1 MTTLNIVDAIL
12 QDDLAKHWLEYPNGI
27 PVEAWGR
34 DHLPTLVYAETRAV
48 DHHGKLDYKH
58 MRVSRAYPTRLHNNV
73 TVEGHTDYDCL
84 TDAQAAGLLEAP
96 ALPYEEGGIVK
107 FTDAGWL
114 FVGKLRRNMAE
125 HGRYSG

>member
-12 QDDLAKHWLEYPNGI
+12 QDGLAKHWLEYPNGI

-34 DHLPTLVYAETRAV
+34 DHLSTLVYAETRAV
-48 DHHGKLDYKH
+48 DHHGKLDDKH

-84 TDAQAAGLLEAP
+84 ADAKAAGLLVSIP
-96 ALPYEEGGIVK
+96 TEGGEGIVQFAEK
-107 FTDAGWL
+107 GWL